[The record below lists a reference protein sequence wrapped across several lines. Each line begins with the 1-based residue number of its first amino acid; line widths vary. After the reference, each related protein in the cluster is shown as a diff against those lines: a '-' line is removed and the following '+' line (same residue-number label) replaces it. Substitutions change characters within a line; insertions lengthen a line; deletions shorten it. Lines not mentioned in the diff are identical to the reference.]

1 MSTYATAW
9 STTRAVVSATA
20 AFFTDDPI
28 GGKLFSCRSE
38 LVDGLML
45 MSRPERAIEARI
57 GAVDALYSE
66 RRPSRGTDG
75 GGGGSRGFVGASRWM
90 LNS

>member
-1 MSTYATAW
+1 
-9 STTRAVVSATA
+9 
-20 AFFTDDPI
+20 
-28 GGKLFSCRSE
+28 
-38 LVDGLML
+38 ML

-66 RRPSRGTDG
+66 RRPSRGPG
-75 GGGGSRGFVGASRWM
+75 RGGGSRGFVGASRWM